1 MNKKILLVLVF
12 VLAGITNVMAN
23 TSKDE
28 KVEVS
33 SIDKKATTEYYLEIG
48 SQSGSG
54 VFSTIEL
61 INPFER
67 KLRVVTRGRSTVEI
81 SFHEEGTIYG
91 RRLFILQ
98 ILMDRLLPMKL
109 NRVNLLSVPVT
120 MRVVV
125 ALLSNMKLGII
136 ISEKNKLILC

>member
-1 MNKKILLVLVF
+1 MNKTILLVLAFVF
-12 VLAGITNVMAN
+12 AGITSVMAN

-28 KVEVS
+28 KAEVS
-33 SIDKKATTEYYLEIG
+33 SVDKKAATEYYLEIG

-91 RRLFILQ
+91 RRLFYTPNTDGQVITDEIKSGKFNIQLFNH
-98 ILMDRLLPMKL
+98 L
-109 NRVNLLSVPVT
+109 
-120 MRVVV
+120 
-125 ALLSNMKLGII
+125 
-136 ISEKNKLILC
+136 

>member
-33 SIDKKATTEYYLEIG
+33 SIDKKATTDVLFG
-48 SQSGSG
+48 DWQCQSGPG

-61 INPFER
+61 I
-67 KLRVVTRGRSTVEI
+67 KSI
-81 SFHEEGTIYG
+81 
-91 RRLFILQ
+91 
-98 ILMDRLLPMKL
+98 
-109 NRVNLLSVPVT
+109 
-120 MRVVV
+120 
-125 ALLSNMKLGII
+125 
-136 ISEKNKLILC
+136 